1 MAEDDAELVTQTAAQ
16 LDCDEDAAREFLD
29 TLDHAVGSVC
39 PLCGEG
45 YIVEADD
52 ERWFPS
58 RGRQSR
64 SVNLGVMQL
73 SLSKARELDEDEVS
87 GLENPYFCTSGND
100 SETCVLAGQFEEV
113 VGVRTLRGVEE
124 TARRHERRRS
134 YVDRRLGALRDR
146 LE

>member
-1 MAEDDAELVTQTAAQ
+1 MDDETLVAQTADQ

-52 ERWFPS
+52 DRWFPS

-64 SVNLGVMQL
+64 ELNLGVMRL
-73 SLSKARELDEDEVS
+73 SLSKARELDEDDVA
-87 GLENPYFCTSGND
+87 GLDNPYFCTSGNT
-100 SETCVLAGQFEEV
+100 SETCILAGQFEEV

-124 TARRHERRRS
+124 TERRHERRRE
-134 YVDRRLGALRDR
+134 YVEDR
-146 LE
+146 LARLRARLR

>member
-1 MAEDDAELVTQTAAQ
+1 MDDDEVLVEQTAAQ
-16 LDCDEDAAREFLD
+16 LDCDETAAREFLD

-52 ERWFPS
+52 DRWFPS

-64 SVNLGVMQL
+64 SLNLGVMQV
-73 SLSKARELDEDEVS
+73 SLSKARELDEDDVA

-100 SETCVLAGQFEEV
+100 SETCVLAGQFEEI
-113 VGVRTLRGVEE
+113 VGVTTLRGVEE

-134 YVDRRLGALRDR
+134 YVDHRLAALRER
-146 LE
+146 LR